1 MDLFNKTVE
10 VATAI
15 LDRQIDHNC
24 SNLVEAV
31 EAIIEAGCP
40 VTEAMLA
47 AERVCRRRDHMISQ
61 RALRTRIMDFRLWRQ
76 KRVQFA

>member
-15 LDRQIDHNC
+15 LDRQIDHDC

-61 RALRTRIMDFRLWRQ
+61 RALRHAIMDSRLWRQ
-76 KRVQFA
+76 KRAQFA